1 MSQTQAYA
9 TLQPKLSQTIGSFVK
24 SKRINGMKEPAT
36 QEQLK
41 QNLMNALETIDEGK
55 VTSPILSWNNFLCI
69 EKKGLVRLRVLLN
82 LMECMDFPL
91 PREEAERIR
100 T

>member
-1 MSQTQAYA
+1 
-9 TLQPKLSQTIGSFVK
+9 
-24 SKRINGMKEPAT
+24 
-36 QEQLK
+36 
-41 QNLMNALETIDEGK
+41 MNALETIDEGK
-55 VTSPILSWNNFLCI
+55 VAPILSRNNFLCL

-100 T
+100 TQFTVEGSKH

>member
-1 MSQTQAYA
+1 
-9 TLQPKLSQTIGSFVK
+9 
-24 SKRINGMKEPAT
+24 
-36 QEQLK
+36 
-41 QNLMNALETIDEGK
+41 MNALETIDEGK
-55 VTSPILSWNNFLCI
+55 VISPALFPGITFLCV

-100 T
+100 S

>member
-1 MSQTQAYA
+1 MKVR
-9 TLQPKLSQTIGSFVK
+9 TLH
-24 SKRINGMKEPAT
+24 
-36 QEQLK
+36 
-41 QNLMNALETIDEGK
+41 
-55 VTSPILSWNNFLCI
+55 PILSWNNFLCI